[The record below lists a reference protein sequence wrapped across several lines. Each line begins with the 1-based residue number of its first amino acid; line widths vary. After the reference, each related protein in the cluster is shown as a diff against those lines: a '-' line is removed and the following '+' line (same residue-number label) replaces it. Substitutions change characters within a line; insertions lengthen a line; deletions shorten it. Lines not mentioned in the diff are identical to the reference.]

1 MAISPVTQA
10 NVPEVAPK
18 PTVTPVIKGATQSKP
33 QPTATDTVQISSA
46 GKAALQEA
54 TETPAQTAQEA
65 SRGDVQA
72 QRKLARAAAAEEANE
87 SPATKAKETQGA

>member
-10 NVPEVAPK
+10 NVPEVGPK

-46 GKAALQEA
+46 GKAAFQEA

-65 SRGDVQA
+65 RSGDPQA
-72 QRKLARAAAAEEANE
+72 QRKLAREAAAEETNE
-87 SPATKAKETQGA
+87 SPAAKAKEAQGA

>member
-10 NVPEVAPK
+10 NLPEVAPK
-18 PTVTPVIKGATQSKP
+18 PTVTPMIKGATQSKP
-33 QPTATDTVQISSA
+33 QPTPTDSVLISSA
-46 GKAALQEA
+46 GKKALQEA

>member
-1 MAISPVTQA
+1 MAISPVTQT
-10 NVPEVAPK
+10 NVTAVASNAAVK
-18 PTVTPVIKGATQSKP
+18 PVNKEAPQSKP

-65 SRGDVQA
+65 SKGDAQA